1 MGSRGLLCDLT
12 TDPQLTPCNAPTLPF
27 GRLEALQRRKTK
39 MEQVDDLVS
48 LERIRGLL
56 RTMYWR
62 RRFLQHQAEAKRLPL
77 PAIVL
82 EDDGGDRA
90 NDNDNDDEMPQTK
103 ENADNID
110 TQSDDEDVDA
120 KRDDNGLPT
129 PRARPRPNLSVDT
142 RAPSKPPAPGK
153 HSPAFTVGSGGL
165 LSPRTPTPN
174 ANAAGAVYG
183 SQPNS
188 PALSV
193 RSARDS
199 EYASRRPSMS
209 DDVHGPRSSGWA
221 RVTEDEAAKEDQ
233 AIALRGS
240 AQLDDADARNEE

>member
-1 MGSRGLLCDLT
+1 
-12 TDPQLTPCNAPTLPF
+12 
-27 GRLEALQRRKTK
+27 

-82 EDDGGDRA
+82 EDDGDDGA
-90 NDNDNDDEMPQTK
+90 NDNDEHDGTSHTK
-103 ENADNID
+103 ENADDID
-110 TQSDDEDVDA
+110 TQGDDENADLA
-120 KRDDNGLPT
+120 RRTDNGLPT

-142 RAPSKPPAPGK
+142 RAISKPPASGK

-221 RVTEDEAAKEDQ
+221 RVTEDEAAKEDR

>member
-1 MGSRGLLCDLT
+1 
-12 TDPQLTPCNAPTLPF
+12 
-27 GRLEALQRRKTK
+27 

-62 RRFLQHQAEAKRLPL
+62 RRFLEHQAEAKRPPL

-82 EDDGGDRA
+82 EDNGDDA
-90 NDNDNDDEMPQTK
+90 QGVHDNDDTDT
-103 ENADNID
+103 NASADAD
-110 TQSDDEDVDA
+110 VTQSNNDIPDPISQ
-120 KRDDNGLPT
+120 DDNGLPT

-142 RAPSKPPAPGK
+142 RALSNPPAPGR
-153 HSPAFTVGSGGL
+153 HSPAFTIGSGGL

-174 ANAAGAVYG
+174 ANAAGAAYG

-199 EYASRRPSMS
+199 EYASRRPSTS

-221 RVTEDEAAKEDQ
+221 RVTEDEAAREDQ

-240 AQLDDADARNEE
+240 MQLDGGNARNEEREM